1 MADAVRD
8 SGFTVGFKRH
18 LRTHVVQGDAV
29 YVLSERGATSVQ
41 GACVEAL
48 APLLDGTRDLAGL
61 LRDCP
66 SGLTRA
72 EVGSV
77 VMRLVD
83 ADLVVVRPTQET
95 GADQATLAY
104 WEAADLDPAAATDSA
119 TNTRVGVVS
128 VGGADPTAALAALC
142 AAGLTAV
149 AAVGNSPAE
158 ETDLSIV
165 LCDDYLDE
173 SLAAVDATHRAAG
186 RPWLL
191 AKPGGTQVWLG
202 PVFEPEERTGC
213 WHCLVHRLR
222 GHRQAETRLRAMVG
236 ATGALTPPA
245 VSLPPVGAAALH
257 LLALEALKWSAGL
270 RYAGQRAVWTL
281 DSLDLR
287 GTHHELHARPQCGA
301 CGDENHMRDQA
312 NRAVQLTHRAKS
324 SRSGGGHRS
333 MTPDQVLAKYEH
345 LISPVT
351 GVLKEI
357 TRDERGPAFL
367 NSFRS
372 GPNLALTTRKD
383 VEQMR
388 TVLRAE
394 NGGKGITPLHG
405 KVSALC
411 EAIERHSGYFHGD
424 EERIVGSYTELADR
438 AIHPN
443 ECLLFAD
450 RQFSD
455 RTHWNASHSSFQY
468 VCEPFGEDTVTSW
481 TPVWSLTE
489 QRHRLLPTAMLYFD
503 VPREYGGGA
512 VSADSNGNAAGASLE
527 DALLQGLLELVERD
541 AVALWWYNRTQAPSV
556 DLDSFGDRWID
567 EMRDVYTA
575 MHREVWVL
583 DVSSDVGIPT
593 MAAMS
598 RRTDKVCE
606 DIMFGFGAHPDPK
619 VALIRALTEMN
630 QLVPTVAEVG
640 ADDTD
645 DSGYGWS
652 DRDAVQWWRTAT
664 LAGQAYLRPD
674 PAVPAKRLADYAHTP
689 TNDLHDD
696 ITTIQHKLE
705 DLGLTVL
712 VLDQTRPDVGLPVVK
727 AIVPGM
733 RGFWSRFAPGRLFDV
748 PVALGRLDHP
758 TPYDDLNPLPLFV

>member
-1 MADAVRD
+1 MADGVGD

-41 GACVEAL
+41 GTCVEAL

-66 SGLTRA
+66 PGLSRA
-72 EVGSV
+72 EVGTV

-83 ADLVVVRPTQET
+83 ADLVVMRPVGET
-95 GADQATLAY
+95 GADHATLAY
-104 WEAADLDPAAATDSA
+104 WEAADLDPAAATTSA
-119 TNTRVGVVS
+119 TTTTVGVLG
-128 VGGADPTAALAALC
+128 VGGADVTAALTALR

-149 AAVGNSPAE
+149 AAAGNSPADD
-158 ETDLSIV
+158 TDLSIV

-191 AKPGGTQVWLG
+191 AKPGGAQVWLG
-202 PVFEPEERTGC
+202 PVFDPAEQTGC

-236 ATGALTPPA
+236 DHSALTPPA
-245 VSLPPVGAAALH
+245 VTLPPVGAAALH
-257 LLALEALKWSAGL
+257 LVALEALKWAAGL
-270 RYAGQRAVWTL
+270 RYDGQRAVWTL

-287 GTHHELHARPQCGA
+287 GTHHQLRARPQCAA
-301 CGDENHMRDQA
+301 CGDENHMRAKA
-312 NRAVQLTHRAKS
+312 NRPVRLQHRAKS

-333 MTPDQVLAKYEH
+333 MTPEQVLATYDH

-357 TRDERGPAFL
+357 TRDERGPSFL
-367 NSFRS
+367 NSFRA
-372 GPNLALTTRKD
+372 GPNLALTTRRD

-424 EERIVGSYTELADR
+424 EERVLGSYTELADR

-443 ECLLFAD
+443 ECLLFAE
-450 RQFSD
+450 RQFAE
-455 RTHWNASHSSFQY
+455 RTEWNATHSSFQY
-468 VCEPFGEDTVTSW
+468 VCEPFDTDAVTSW

-503 VPREYGGGA
+503 VPREHGGGA

-541 AVALWWYNRTQAPSV
+541 AVALWWYNRTQAPAV
-556 DLDSFGDRWID
+556 DLDSFGDRWI
-567 EMRDVYTA
+567 EELREVYA
-575 MHREVWVL
+575 GMHRDVWVL

-593 MAAMS
+593 MAALS
-598 RRTDKVCE
+598 RRTDKACE
-606 DIMFGFGAHPDPK
+606 DIMFGFGAHPDPT

-630 QLVPTVAEVG
+630 QLVPTVADVG

-645 DSGYGWS
+645 GSGYGWS
-652 DRDAVQWWRTAT
+652 DRDAVRWWQTAT
-664 LAGQAYLRPD
+664 VADQAYLRPN
-674 PAVPAKRLADYAHTP
+674 PAVPARRLADYGHTP
-689 TNDLHDD
+689 TDDLLEDV
-696 ITTIQHKLE
+696 TTIQLKLE
-705 DLGLTVL
+705 DLGLNVL

-727 AIVPGM
+727 VIVPGM
-733 RGFWSRFAPGRLFDV
+733 RGFWSRFAPGRLYDV
-748 PVALGRLDHP
+748 PVKLGRLDHP
-758 TPYDDLNPLPLFV
+758 TPYDNLNPLPLFV